1 MVNIFK
7 SSYLYPRL
15 LSFMHLQSPTGH
27 FSESILYVIY
37 VYGIAASIY
46 CTRSWRSA
54 QCWNVFL

>member
-1 MVNIFK
+1 
-7 SSYLYPRL
+7 
-15 LSFMHLQSPTGH
+15 MHLQSPTGH

-37 VYGIAASIY
+37 VYGIASIC